1 MVSIQALEI
10 VDEFISEMVSLGYKK
25 STLKVTK
32 ENILFFLKSI
42 PEIDSITEEVIRNF
56 VERYNKKTQ
65 RSRYNSVL
73 NSCLQFHYY
82 LSFRKVQL
90 NKPKIVC
97 SSCLPIEKIKLRED
111 F

>member
-42 PEIDSITEEVIRNF
+42 PEID
-56 VERYNKKTQ
+56 
-65 RSRYNSVL
+65 
-73 NSCLQFHYY
+73 
-82 LSFRKVQL
+82 
-90 NKPKIVC
+90 
-97 SSCLPIEKIKLRED
+97 
-111 F
+111 